1 MDFLKIFLRKST
13 KMSLKLNLILKEL
26 TTSTDLLTTW
36 LHKLSKVMVVSFGLA
51 KTMMETSSLILLLKD
66 LDL

>member
-1 MDFLKIFLRKST
+1 
-13 KMSLKLNLILKEL
+13 MSLKLNLILKEL